1 MFSTQANQALL
12 LFPLL
17 NLLSFHCKEHL
28 DPSLIRDRRLNFGP
42 SGAGEQ
48 EINWWSALQKDC
60 HSILSMLTA
69 SALAKDSTLSVNII
83 HCFVLLF
90 SFTSFFMFHS
100 NYIWFSLRY
109 NCGLVTELSLPFPSS
124 CSCSDETE
132 TKILVEDSRP
142 VLLHLRVPKCLLT
155 VVISVLEWPIDFYIK
170 VLVQIHWW
178 NRDKLCQ
185 RALVEGFL
193 PIYYI

>member
-1 MFSTQANQALL
+1 MS
-12 LFPLL
+12 
-17 NLLSFHCKEHL
+17 
-28 DPSLIRDRRLNFGP
+28 RRSIG
-42 SGAGEQ
+42 
-48 EINWWSALQKDC
+48 LQ
-60 HSILSMLTA
+60 
-69 SALAKDSTLSVNII
+69 KDSTLSVNII

-90 SFTSFFMFHS
+90 SFTAFFMFHS

-170 VLVQIHWW
+170 VLVQIQTDTKSSGWMVLAHLLHLR
-178 NRDKLCQ
+178 NFMSQKILPFDCCVRQELSYLYIKVLILMKQKQ
-185 RALVEGFL
+185 RALV
-193 PIYYI
+193 